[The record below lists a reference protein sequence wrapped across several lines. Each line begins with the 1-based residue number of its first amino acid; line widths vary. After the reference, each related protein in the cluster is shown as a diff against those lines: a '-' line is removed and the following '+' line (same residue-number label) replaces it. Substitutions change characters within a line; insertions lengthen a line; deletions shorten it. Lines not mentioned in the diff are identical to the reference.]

1 MFIEDED
8 YDMALD
14 SLICAVGRYDI
25 NYSDAETYNCTVE
38 LNLIEQNVE
47 ETLSSQFA
55 MTADQARELYATR
68 SRKDYTVEV
77 YKVIQNLGLEKVT
90 EE

>member
-1 MFIEDED
+1 M
-8 YDMALD
+8 
-14 SLICAVGRYDI
+14 
-25 NYSDAETYNCTVE
+25 
-38 LNLIEQNVE
+38 E